1 MSFSKKIKLD
11 NDENIKPPSQKKHN
25 YCIDFIK
32 GCACILVVFMHCEF
46 PGRLG
51 MAIQA
56 VSRFCVPFF
65 FMVSGYFAYTEKI
78 YSAWRKIIH
87 IGQITLFASLF
98 YIIVAIVKH
107 FVCGTSLAFSLQ
119 DVGIWFLS
127 NKPIIIPGQLW
138 FLYALMYDYVL
149 YAIVV
154 RLRLQ
159 KVAYWMIPLL
169 FIAYFIMAQG
179 AYLCG
184 IKLPNFYRNF
194 LIEGFLFFML
204 GNWLHRNEE
213 KASRL
218 LNDRIL
224 CSLVAVSTILCLVER
239 CFLGRDFGVNLFTF
253 PQVIFLFILGM
264 RNSTKFD
271 THLLTDIGAKLSMY
285 VYILHMFVWKEV
297 VNRTYR
303 LFHISDNCLALY
315 FKPIL
320 VLLLTLLI
328 SYAVVLVKDCF
339 RRKKERTAEHT
350 LSVP

>member
-1 MSFSKKIKLD
+1 MQN
-11 NDENIKPPSQKKHN
+11 NDVTILPPPQKKHN

-32 GCACILVVFMHCEF
+32 GIACFFVVFMHCEF

-51 MAIQA
+51 MAVQT
-56 VSRFCVPFF
+56 VSRFSVPFF
-65 FMVSGYFAYTEKI
+65 FMVSGYFSYTEKK
-78 YSAWRKIIH
+78 YDGWRKIRH

-98 YIIVAIVKH
+98 YIIVAIVKYY
-107 FVCGTSLAFSLQ
+107 VYGMSLAFSLQ
-119 DVGIWFLS
+119 DVGIWLLF

-138 FLYALMYDYVL
+138 FLYALLYDYVL

-159 KVAYWMIPLL
+159 KVAYYMIPLL
-169 FIAYFIMAQG
+169 FIAYIIMAQG

-213 KASRL
+213 KATNL
-218 LNDRIL
+218 LNDRTL
-224 CSLVAVSTILCLVER
+224 CYLVAVSTILCLVER
-239 CFLGRDFGVNLFTF
+239 YFMGRDFGVNLFTF
-253 PQVIFLFILGM
+253 PQVVFIFILGIK
-264 RNSTKFD
+264 NISKFATNLVTK
-271 THLLTDIGAKLSMY
+271 IGAKLSMY

-297 VNRTYR
+297 VDKAYK
-303 LFHISDNCLALY
+303 LFHTSDNCAAMY
-315 FKPIL
+315 FKPIF

-328 SYAVVLVKDCF
+328 SYIVVLVNEWF
-339 RRKKERTAEHT
+339 RRKKCASDGQA
-350 LSVP
+350 LSAP